1 MLSTAATTFDHH
13 RILLVDDA
21 VDERS
26 AIASFLEMEGADV
39 AVAGD
44 GVEALNALRADPK
57 RCLILLDLEMPGMD
71 GREFRRRQRL
81 SSTMA
86 FIPVVVVSGL
96 PDLAAA
102 TRGMATRAELKK
114 PVELALLLRAVGTH
128 CGGH

>member
-1 MLSTAATTFDHH
+1 MSPTTAPTLPH
-13 RILLVDDA
+13 RILLVDDD
-21 VDERS
+21 VDGRD
-26 AIASFLEMEGADV
+26 AIARFLETEGADV

-44 GVEALNALRADPK
+44 GEEALNALRADPR

-102 TRGMATRAELKK
+102 TRGMAMRA
-114 PVELALLLRAVGTH
+114 PG
-128 CGGH
+128 

>member
-1 MLSTAATTFDHH
+1 MIATGHRH
-13 RILLVDDA
+13 RILVVDDA
-21 VDERS
+21 VDERN
-26 AIASFLEMEGADV
+26 AIAYFLEMEGADV

-44 GVEALNALRADPK
+44 GEEALNALRADPL

-96 PDLAAA
+96 PNLTGA

-114 PVELALLLRAVGTH
+114 PVELALLLRAVGAH
-128 CGGH
+128 CAGH

>member
-1 MLSTAATTFDHH
+1 MSPTTAPTLPH
-13 RILLVDDA
+13 RILLVDDD
-21 VDERS
+21 VDGRD
-26 AIASFLEMEGADV
+26 AIARFLETEGADV

-44 GVEALNALRADPK
+44 GEEGLNALRADPR

-102 TRGMATRAELKK
+102 TRGMAMRAELRK
-114 PVELALLLRAVGTH
+114 PVQLALLLQAVGAH

>member
-1 MLSTAATTFDHH
+1 MLMPH
-13 RILLVDDA
+13 RILLVDDND
-21 VDERS
+21 DERD
-26 AIASFLEMEGADV
+26 AIARFLKTEGADV

-44 GVEALNALRADPK
+44 GEEALNALRADPE

-86 FIPVVVVSGL
+86 FIPVVVVSGF

-102 TRGMATRAELKK
+102 TRGMALCAELRK
-114 PVELALLLRAVGTH
+114 PVQLALLLQVVGAHCRAH
-128 CGGH
+128 